1 MAVVIDTEVVPPS
14 ERFEFWS
21 EMSCDA
27 YHPLELR

>member
-14 ERFEFWS
+14 ERFKFWS